1 MLTTFSGLCQD
12 ISHYEEIV
20 NTTNDKAKKL
30 VALDSILKR
39 TFKTDPDAFITY
51 SLQYIDL
58 AQALDSIESAAKK
71 AMNLQYPLTNYKNDP
86 RQAITIINSV
96 LARKYK
102 IKDSLLLGGLY
113 IKRGSANTKVDLKK
127 AIEDYNLALI
137 NFSSCDSLNIA
148 DTYLFRGQAYSQLGK
163 FILAGE
169 DLTKA
174 FNIYESKEEY
184 DYMVYAQQGI
194 INMFSMN
201 GFYEKA
207 KLERDMLIQKMRNL
221 KLDSY
226 LSNEY
231 YNQALD
237 YKKMGDPAQ
246 EYKSLLKAEK
256 NFDENASSKSTYVGI
271 QSTLIEYYCQQNQLV
286 EAKKHLDI
294 LESLEYDFSGN
305 SLAEM
310 NYLGAKAAYLKTRGK
325 YEEALV
331 LLEKKL
337 VIAKSLG
344 LEDEIMSSYSSL
356 SALYFDLGDYKKS
369 ILNNHASTA
378 LKDSIYNKS
387 TANTLAY
394 FQTLYETEKKEKELV
409 EKTADINLLEK
420 DNQGFKKVML
430 FAGVAAM
437 FGFGLVLLY
446 RNQRYLKANKIL
458 QERYSQ
464 ELLISQEGERRR
476 ISKDL
481 HDGVGQQLLVIKNKL
496 MASGDED
503 TKQMVDHTIEEV
515 RAISR
520 DLHPFQLQEL
530 GITKAIEYT
539 INQIDENTKLFISA
553 EIDNIDNIFSKEDEI
568 NIYRIIQESL
578 SNILKHGQAE
588 AGKVSVKKL
597 RNNIIISIR
606 DNGVGFDF
614 GEKYQDVK
622 SLGLKTLLER
632 TKFLNGQMKVSS
644 KKESGTVLE
653 FQFPI

>member
-1 MLTTFSGLCQD
+1 MLSTFQVFCQE

-20 NTTNDKAKKL
+20 KTTDDKTKQLA
-30 VALDSILKR
+30 ALDSILKR
-39 TFKTDPDAFITY
+39 TFKSDPNAFITY

-58 AQALDSIESAAKK
+58 AKNLDSMEGAARK
-71 AMNLQYPLTNYKNDP
+71 AMNLQYVLTNYKNDP

-127 AIEDYNLALI
+127 AIEDYDLALI
-137 NFSSCDSLNIA
+137 NFSSRDSLNIA
-148 DTYLFRGQAYSQLGK
+148 DAYLFRGRAYSQLGK

-169 DLTKA
+169 DLTAA
-174 FNIYESKEEY
+174 FNIYETQKKY
-184 DYMVYAQQGI
+184 DFMVYAQQGI

-207 KLERDMLIQKMRNL
+207 KNERDVLIEKMKNL
-221 KLDSY
+221 ELNSF

-237 YKKMGDPAQ
+237 YKKMKNLGL
-246 EYKSLLKAEK
+246 EYKFLLMAEK
-256 NFDENASSKSTYVGI
+256 NFEVNASSTTTFIGI
-271 QSTLIEYYCQQNQLV
+271 HSKLIEYYCGQNQLV
-286 EAKKHLDI
+286 EAKKHLD
-294 LESLEYDFSGN
+294 LLSSMEYDFAGDPS
-305 SLAEM
+305 AEM
-310 NYLGAKAAYLKTRGK
+310 NYLGAKSEYLRTIGK
-325 YEEALV
+325 YEEALI

-337 VIAKSLG
+337 DLARNLG
-344 LEDEIMSSYSSL
+344 IEDEIMITYSSL
-356 SALYFDLGDYKKS
+356 SEVYYDLGDYKKS
-369 ILNNHASTA
+369 IINSRASTD

-387 TANTLAY
+387 TANALAY
-394 FQTLYETEKKEKELV
+394 YQTLYETEKKEKKLV
-409 EKTADINLLEK
+409 EKTGDVNLLEK
-420 DNQGFKKVML
+420 ENEGFKKIML
-430 FAGVAAM
+430 FAGVSVIL
-437 FGFGLVLLY
+437 FFGLILLY
-446 RNQRYLKANKIL
+446 RNQRHLKANKII
-458 QERYSQ
+458 QEKFSQ
-464 ELLISQEGERRR
+464 KLLIFQEEERRR

-496 MASGDED
+496 MANGDKD
-503 TKQMVDHTIEEV
+503 TRQMVDQTIEEV
-515 RAISR
+515 RSISR

-530 GITKAIEYT
+530 GITKAIEHT
-539 INQIDENTKLFISA
+539 ITQIDENTKLFISA

-568 NIYRIIQESL
+568 NIYRIVQESL
-578 SNILKHGQAE
+578 SNILKHAQAE

-597 RNNIIISIR
+597 SDNIMISIR

-632 TKFLNGQMKVSS
+632 TKFLKGQMKVTS
-644 KKESGTVLE
+644 KKETGTVLE